1 MCVNVYYHIITKKYI
16 RCIANISVIQKF
28 LLTKRTNKPFR
39 TFINLFSTFAVLKKQ
54 RSIMKLLY
62 SYIIKHK
69 MLLFFALIMAAINI
83 CFSLSDSVITGKL
96 MQDCGVGMAKYKG
109 KEFDFIKSVAFWLGL
124 SLGAAMI
131 SRITKNFQDYFTNV
145 VIQRTG
151 AQMYTDG
158 IKKSLDLPFEEFED
172 QRSGETLSKLQKVRL
187 DSEKLITL
195 SISLIFQTIIGF
207 IFVIIY
213 VSRIDSRISIIFL
226 ITAPII
232 ALISSYL
239 GKKIKIVSRKI
250 VNQTNSLAGST
261 TESLRNI
268 ELVKSLGLTYQ
279 EEKRLNLNTF
289 KILQLELE
297 KIRFIRS
304 LSFIQGTTVHFLR
317 TCVVF
322 TLYYFLFGGKII
334 VGDLLTMVF
343 FTFFIFGPLQE
354 LGNFII
360 ALNETKVSMENFK
373 LLLNAPKEFRPKN
386 PEQVGAIHTLLFSNV
401 SFQHK
406 TTNYKAVENINFE
419 INQGQ
424 TVAFVGPS
432 GSGKTTLVKLLVGL
446 YPPEEGKV
454 LYNNIDSSKIDLLDL
469 RKQLGFVTQD
479 AQLFSGTI
487 RENLLFVKPTAT
499 DEELYDVLK
508 RASCEN
514 LLKRAEDGLNSTI
527 GEGGI
532 KVSGGEKQRLSIAR
546 AILRNPNLLIFD
558 EATSALD
565 SITEE
570 EINATIRNISDSNR
584 ITVLIAHR
592 LSTVMHADKIFVLEQ
607 GKIIEQGKHDELLL
621 EKGLYYAMWR
631 QQIGE
636 RK

>member
-1 MCVNVYYHIITKKYI
+1 
-16 RCIANISVIQKF
+16 
-28 LLTKRTNKPFR
+28 
-39 TFINLFSTFAVLKKQ
+39 
-54 RSIMKLLY
+54 
-62 SYIIKHK
+62 
-69 MLLFFALIMAAINI
+69 MAAINI

-96 MQDCGVGMAKYKG
+96 MQDCGVGIDKYIG
-109 KEFDFIKSVAFWLGL
+109 NEIGFIKAVGFWLML
-124 SLGAAMI
+124 SLGAAMV
-131 SRITKNFQDYFTNV
+131 SRLTKNFQDYFTNI

-151 AQMYTDG
+151 AEMYTDG
-158 IKKSLDLPFEEFED
+158 IKKSLDLPYEDFED
-172 QRSGETLSKLQKVRL
+172 QRSGETLSQLQKVRT

-195 SISLIFQTIIGF
+195 SISLVFQTVVGF

-213 VSRIDSRISIIFL
+213 IARIDYRIAFIFL
-226 ITAPII
+226 FTAPII
-232 ALISSYL
+232 AVVSSFL
-239 GKKIKIVSRKI
+239 GKKIKVISRRIVT
-250 VNQTNSLAGST
+250 QTNSLAGST

-268 ELVKSLGLTYQ
+268 ELVKSLGLTKQ
-279 EEKRLNLNTF
+279 EEERLNTNTL
-289 KILQLELE
+289 KILGLELQ
-297 KIRFIRS
+297 KIRYIRS
-304 LSFIQGTTVHFLR
+304 LSFIQGTTVHFMR

-322 TLYYFLFGGKII
+322 ALYYFLFGGKIE

-354 LGNFII
+354 LSTFII
-360 ALNETKVSMENFK
+360 VRNETKVSMENFAK
-373 LLLNAPKEFRPKN
+373 LLNATSEFRPKA
-386 PEQVGAIHTLLFSNV
+386 PKSIGKIESLQFSNV
-401 SFQHK
+401 SFKHK
-406 TTNYKAVENINFE
+406 TAKFPAVENINFHIKKGE
-419 INQGQ
+419 

-432 GSGKTTLVKLLVGL
+432 GAGKTSLVKLLVGL
-446 YPPEEGKV
+446 YPPAEGEV
-454 LYNNIDSSKIDLLDL
+454 LYNTINSKEVDLLEL
-469 RKQLGFVTQD
+469 RQQLGFVTQD

-487 RENLLFVKPTAT
+487 RENLLFVKPDAT
-499 DEELYDVLK
+499 DEELNDALK
-508 RASCEN
+508 RASCDT
-514 LLKRAEDGLNSTI
+514 LLARAHDGLNSTI

-570 EINATIRNISDSNR
+570 EINSTIRTISDTNR

-592 LSTVMHADKIFVLEQ
+592 LSTIMHADKIFVLEQ
-607 GKIIEQGKHDELLL
+607 GKIIEQGKHDDLLL

>member
-1 MCVNVYYHIITKKYI
+1 
-16 RCIANISVIQKF
+16 
-28 LLTKRTNKPFR
+28 
-39 TFINLFSTFAVLKKQ
+39 
-54 RSIMKLLY
+54 MKILY
-62 SYIIKHK
+62 SYLKSHK
-69 MLLFFALIMAAINI
+69 TLLFFALVMAAINI

-96 MQDCGVGMAKYKG
+96 MQDCGVGIAKYKG
-109 KEFDFIKSVAFWLGL
+109 NEMGFIKSVGFWLML

-131 SRITKNFQDYFTNV
+131 SRLAKNFQDYFTSV

-151 AQMYTDG
+151 AEMYTDG
-158 IKKSLDLPFEEFED
+158 IKKSLDLPYEDFED
-172 QRSGETLSKLQKVRL
+172 QRSGETLSKLQKVRT

-195 SISLIFQTIIGF
+195 SISLIFQTVVGF
-207 IFVIIY
+207 IFVIVYI
-213 VSRIDSRISIIFL
+213 SRIDYRISIIFL

-232 ALISSYL
+232 AFISSVL
-239 GKKIKIVSRKI
+239 GKKIKTISRRIVK
-250 VNQTNSLAGST
+250 QTNSLAGST

-268 ELVKSLGLTYQ
+268 ELVKSLGLTQQ
-279 EEKRLNLNTF
+279 EEDRLNSNTL
-289 KILQLELE
+289 KILLLELQ
-297 KIRFIRS
+297 KVRFIRS
-304 LSFIQGTTVHFLR
+304 LSFIQGTTVHFMR

-322 TLYYFLFGGKII
+322 TLYYFLFGEKII

-343 FTFFIFGPLQE
+343 FTFFIFNPLQE
-354 LGNFII
+354 LSSFII
-360 ALNETKVSMENFK
+360 VRNETKVSLENFEN
-373 LLLNAPKEFRPKN
+373 LINATPEYRPESPKSMGVIESLQF
-386 PEQVGAIHTLLFSNV
+386 LNV
-401 SFQHK
+401 SFKHK
-406 TTNYKAVENINFE
+406 TANQAAVENINFH
-419 INQGQ
+419 IKQGQ

-432 GSGKTTLVKLLVGL
+432 GAGKTTLVKLLVGL
-446 YPPEEGKV
+446 YPPATGEV
-454 LYNNIDSSKIDLLDL
+454 LYNSINSNDISLLDL

-487 RENLLFVKPTAT
+487 RENLLFVKPEAT
-499 DEELYDVLK
+499 DSELYDALQ
-508 RASCEN
+508 RASCDN
-514 LLKRAEDGLNSTI
+514 LLRRAENGLSSTI

-570 EINATIRNISDSNR
+570 EINSTIRNISDSNR

-592 LSTVMHADKIFVLEQ
+592 LSTVMHADTIFVLEQ
-607 GKIIEQGKHDELLL
+607 GKIIEQGKHEDLLL

>member
-1 MCVNVYYHIITKKYI
+1 MK
-16 RCIANISVIQKF
+16 R
-28 LLTKRTNKPFR
+28 LL
-39 TFINLFSTFAVLKKQ
+39 SYLKK
-54 RSIMKLLY
+54 
-62 SYIIKHK
+62 HK
-69 MLLFFALIMAAINI
+69 TLLFFALLMAAINI
-83 CFSLSDSVITGKL
+83 CFSLSDSIITGKL
-96 MQDCGVGMAKYKG
+96 LQDCGVGVGKYNG
-109 KEFDFIKSVAFWLGL
+109 NEIGFIKSLSFWLGL

-131 SRITKNFQDYFTNV
+131 SRITKNFQDYYTNI

-151 AQMYTDG
+151 AEMYTDG

-172 QRSGETLSKLQKVRL
+172 QRSGETLSKLTKVRT

-195 SISLIFQTIIGF
+195 SISLVFQTVIGF
-207 IFVIIY
+207 IFVVVY
-213 VSRIDSRISIIFL
+213 VSQIDYRISIIFL

-232 ALISSYL
+232 AFVSSYL
-239 GKKIKIVSRKI
+239 GKKIKVVSRKI

-268 ELVKSLGLTYQ
+268 ELVKSLGLTHQ
-279 EEKRLNLNTF
+279 EEKRLNLNTL
-289 KILQLELE
+289 KILRLEIQ
-297 KIRFIRS
+297 KVRFIRS

-322 TLYYFLFGGKII
+322 TLYYFLFGDKII

-360 ALNETKVSMENFK
+360 ALNETKVSMENFET
-373 LLLNAPKEFRPKN
+373 LLASPTEYRPKS
-386 PEQVGAIHTLLFSNV
+386 PKSIGPITALEFKNV
-401 SFQHK
+401 TFKHK
-406 TTNYKAVENINFE
+406 TAQFSAVENINFTIKKGE
-419 INQGQ
+419 TI
-424 TVAFVGPS
+424 AFVGPS

-446 YPPEEGKV
+446 YPPAKGEV
-454 LYNNIDSSKIDLLDL
+454 LYNDTKSTEIDLLHL
-469 RKQLGFVTQD
+469 RQQLGFVTQD

-487 RENLLFVKPTAT
+487 RENLLFVKPSAT
-499 DEELYDVLK
+499 DEELLDVIK
-508 RASCEN
+508 RSSCQN
-514 LLKRAEDGLNSTI
+514 LLDRAEDGLNSSI

-570 EINATIRNISDSNR
+570 EINKTIRTISNENR

-592 LSTVMHADKIFVLEQ
+592 LSTIMHADKIFVLEQ
-607 GKIIEQGKHDELLL
+607 GKIVEQGKHFDLLE

>member
-1 MCVNVYYHIITKKYI
+1 
-16 RCIANISVIQKF
+16 
-28 LLTKRTNKPFR
+28 
-39 TFINLFSTFAVLKKQ
+39 
-54 RSIMKLLY
+54 MKLLY
-62 SYIIKHK
+62 AYLKKHK
-69 MLLFFALIMAAINI
+69 LLLFFALLMAAVNI
-83 CFSLSDSVITGKL
+83 CFSLSDSIITGKL
-96 MQDCGVGMAKYKG
+96 MQDCGVGIAKYKG
-109 KEFDFIKSVAFWLGL
+109 NEMGFIKAVSFWLGL

-131 SRITKNFQDYFTNV
+131 SRITKNFQDYFTNI

-151 AQMYTDG
+151 AEMYTDG
-158 IKKSLDLPFEEFED
+158 IKKSLDLPYEEFED
-172 QRSGETLSKLQKVRL
+172 QRSGETLSKLTKVRS

-207 IFVIIY
+207 IFVMIY
-213 VSRIDSRISIIFL
+213 VGRIDYRISLIFL

-232 ALISSYL
+232 ALVSSYL
-239 GKKIKIVSRKI
+239 GKKIKVVSKKI
-250 VNQTNSLAGST
+250 VTQTNALAGST

-289 KILQLELE
+289 KILQLELQ

-354 LGNFII
+354 LGAFII

-373 LLLNAPKEFRPKN
+373 ELLNAPKEYRPKDAKH
-386 PEQVGAIHTLLFSNV
+386 VGNIQELHFDNV
-401 SFQHK
+401 SFKHK
-406 TTNYKAVENINFE
+406 SAKHPAVENITFD
-419 INQGQ
+419 IKQGE

-432 GSGKTTLVKLLVGL
+432 GAGKTTLVKLLVGL
-446 YPPEEGKV
+446 YPPATGQV
-454 LYNNIDSSKIDLLDL
+454 RYNNIDSSEIDLLDL

-487 RENLLFVKPTAT
+487 RENLLFVKPSAT
-499 DEELYDVLK
+499 DEELLDVLH
-508 RASCEN
+508 RASCDK
-514 LLKRAEDGLNSTI
+514 LLSRAVDGLSTTI

-570 EINATIRNISDSNR
+570 EINATIRNISDKNR

-607 GKIIEQGKHDELLL
+607 GRIIEQGRHEELLD

-636 RK
+636 RKKE

>member
-1 MCVNVYYHIITKKYI
+1 
-16 RCIANISVIQKF
+16 
-28 LLTKRTNKPFR
+28 
-39 TFINLFSTFAVLKKQ
+39 
-54 RSIMKLLY
+54 
-62 SYIIKHK
+62 
-69 MLLFFALIMAAINI
+69 MLLFFALIMATINI
-83 CFSLSDSVITGKL
+83 CFSLSDSIITGKL
-96 MQDCGVGMAKYKG
+96 MQDCGVGLHKYKG
-109 KEFDFIKSVAFWLGL
+109 NEMGFIKSLAFWLGL

-158 IKKSLDLPFEEFED
+158 IKKSLDLPYAEFED
-172 QRSGETLSKLQKVRL
+172 QRSGETLSKLTKVRS

-195 SISLIFQTIIGF
+195 SISLVFQTVIGF
-207 IFVIIY
+207 VFVILY
-213 VSRIDSRISIIFL
+213 VAQIDYRISIIFL

-250 VNQTNSLAGST
+250 VNQTNALAGST

-289 KILQLELE
+289 KILQLELQ

-322 TLYYFLFGGKII
+322 ALYYFLFGNKII

-360 ALNETKVSMENFK
+360 TLNETKVSMENFK
-373 LLLNAPKEFRPKN
+373 TLLSAPKEFRPKN
-386 PEQVGAIHTLLFSNV
+386 PKHVGAIQSLLFSNV

-406 TTNYKAVENINFE
+406 TAKFKAVENINFE
-419 INQGQ
+419 IKQGE

-446 YPPEEGKV
+446 YTPAEGQV
-454 LYNNIDSSKIDLLDL
+454 LYNKIDSTEIDLLDL

-487 RENLLFVKPTAT
+487 RENLLFVKPNAT
-499 DEELYDVLK
+499 DEDVYDALK
-508 RASCEN
+508 RASCEK
-514 LLKRAEDGLNSTI
+514 LLKRAEDGLNTTI

-570 EINATIRNISDSNR
+570 EINATIRNISDKNR

-607 GKIIEQGKHDELLL
+607 GKIIEQGKHEDLIL

>member
-1 MCVNVYYHIITKKYI
+1 
-16 RCIANISVIQKF
+16 
-28 LLTKRTNKPFR
+28 
-39 TFINLFSTFAVLKKQ
+39 
-54 RSIMKLLY
+54 
-62 SYIIKHK
+62 
-69 MLLFFALIMAAINI
+69 MLLFFALIMASINI
-83 CFSLSDSVITGKL
+83 CFSLSDSIITGKL
-96 MQDCGVGMAKYKG
+96 MQDCGVGLHKYAGNKIG
-109 KEFDFIKSVAFWLGL
+109 FIKSLSFWLGL

-158 IKKSLDLPFEEFED
+158 IKKSLDLPFAEFED
-172 QRSGETLSKLQKVRL
+172 QRSGETLSKLTKVRS

-195 SISLIFQTIIGF
+195 SISLIFQTVIGF
-207 IFVIIY
+207 VFVIIY
-213 VSRIDSRISIIFL
+213 VARIDYRISIIFL

-232 ALISSYL
+232 ALVSSYL
-239 GKKIKIVSRKI
+239 GKKIKIVSKKI
-250 VNQTNSLAGST
+250 VNQTNALAGST

-289 KILQLELE
+289 KILHLELE

-373 LLLNAPKEFRPKN
+373 TLLSAPKEFRPKN
-386 PEQVGAIHTLLFSNV
+386 PKHVGAIQSLLFSNV
-401 SFQHK
+401 SFKHK
-406 TTNYKAVENINFE
+406 TAKFKAVENINFE
-419 INQGQ
+419 IKQGE
-424 TVAFVGPS
+424 TIAFVGPS

-446 YPPEEGKV
+446 YTPAEGRV
-454 LYNNIDSSKIDLLDL
+454 LYNDIDSTEIDLLDL

-487 RENLLFVKPTAT
+487 RENLLFVKPNAT
-499 DEELYDVLK
+499 DEDLYDALK
-508 RASCEN
+508 RASCEK
-514 LLKRAEDGLNSTI
+514 LLIRAEDGLNTTI

-570 EINATIRNISDSNR
+570 EINATIRNISDKNR

-607 GKIIEQGKHDELLL
+607 GKIIEQGKHEDLIL

>member
-1 MCVNVYYHIITKKYI
+1 M
-16 RCIANISVIQKF
+16 S
-28 LLTKRTNKPFR
+28 
-39 TFINLFSTFAVLKKQ
+39 
-54 RSIMKLLY
+54 
-62 SYIIKHK
+62 
-69 MLLFFALIMAAINI
+69 AINI
-83 CFSLSDSVITGKL
+83 CFSLSDSIITGKL
-96 MQDCGVGMAKYKG
+96 MQDCGVGIQKYRG
-109 KEFDFIKSVAFWLGL
+109 NEIGFISSIAFWLGL

-131 SRITKNFQDYFTNV
+131 SRITKNFQDYFTNI

-151 AQMYTDG
+151 AEMYTDG
-158 IKKSLDLPFEEFED
+158 IKKSLDLPYEEFED
-172 QRSGETLSKLQKVRL
+172 QRSGETLSKLTKVRI

-195 SISLIFQTIIGF
+195 SISLLFQTVVGF
-207 IFVIIY
+207 IFVITY
-213 VSRIDSRISIIFL
+213 VSQIDYRIAFIYLF
-226 ITAPII
+226 TAPII
-232 ALISSYL
+232 AIISSYL
-239 GKKIKIVSRKI
+239 GKKIKTVSRSI
-250 VNQTNSLAGST
+250 VTQTNALAGST

-279 EEKRLNLNTF
+279 EEKRLNLNTL
-289 KILQLELE
+289 KILQLELQ

-322 TLYYFLFGGKII
+322 TLYYFLFGNKII

-354 LGNFII
+354 LGSFII

-373 LLLNAPKEFRPKN
+373 ELLEAPKEFRPKKAKK
-386 PEQVGAIHTLLFSNV
+386 VGVIESLQFNEV
-401 SFQHK
+401 SFKHK
-406 TTNYKAVENINFE
+406 TAKFAAVENISFNIKKGE
-419 INQGQ
+419 

-432 GSGKTTLVKLLVGL
+432 GAGKTTLVKLLVGL
-446 YPPEEGKV
+446 YPPAKGNVK
-454 LYNNIDSSKIDLLDL
+454 YNQIDSTEIDLLEL

-487 RENLLFVKPTAT
+487 RENLLFVKPNAT
-499 DEELYDVLK
+499 DEELMEVLQK
-508 RASCEN
+508 ASCNKLLERSEN
-514 LLKRAEDGLNSTI
+514 GLNATI

-570 EINATIRNISDSNR
+570 EINETIRNISDKNR

-592 LSTVMHADKIFVLEQ
+592 LSTIMHADTIFVLEQ
-607 GKIIEQGKHDELLL
+607 GKIIEQGKHDFLLD

-636 RK
+636 RKKN

>member
-1 MCVNVYYHIITKKYI
+1 
-16 RCIANISVIQKF
+16 
-28 LLTKRTNKPFR
+28 
-39 TFINLFSTFAVLKKQ
+39 
-54 RSIMKLLY
+54 MKLLY

-69 MLLFFALIMAAINI
+69 MLLLFALIMASINI
-83 CFSLSDSVITGKL
+83 CFSLSDSIITGKL
-96 MQDCGVGMAKYKG
+96 MQDCGVGLHKYAG
-109 KEFDFIKSVAFWLGL
+109 NPTGFIKSLSFWLGL
-124 SLGAAMI
+124 SLGAAMV

-158 IKKSLDLPFEEFED
+158 IKKSLDLPFAEFED
-172 QRSGETLSKLQKVRL
+172 QRSGETLSKLTKVRS

-195 SISLIFQTIIGF
+195 SISLIFQTVIGF
-207 IFVIIY
+207 VFVIVY
-213 VSRIDSRISIIFL
+213 VARIDYRISIIFL

-232 ALISSYL
+232 ALVSSYL
-239 GKKIKIVSRKI
+239 GKKIKVVSKKI
-250 VNQTNSLAGST
+250 VNQTNALAGST

-289 KILQLELE
+289 KILHLELE

-322 TLYYFLFGGKII
+322 TLYYFLFGNKII

-373 LLLNAPKEFRPKN
+373 ILLSAPKEFRPKN
-386 PEQVGAIHTLLFSNV
+386 PKHVGAIQSLLFSNV

-406 TTNYKAVENINFE
+406 TAKFKAVENINFD
-419 INQGQ
+419 IKQGE

-446 YPPEEGKV
+446 YTPAEGQV
-454 LYNNIDSSKIDLLDL
+454 LYNEIDSTEIDLLDL

-487 RENLLFVKPTAT
+487 RENLLFVKPNAT
-499 DEELYDVLK
+499 DEEVYDALK
-508 RASCEN
+508 RASCEK
-514 LLKRAEDGLNSTI
+514 LLKRAEDGLNTTI

-570 EINATIRNISDSNR
+570 EINATIRNISDKNR

-607 GKIIEQGKHDELLL
+607 GKIIEQGKHEELIV
-621 EKGLYYAMWR
+621 ERGLYYAMWR

>member
-1 MCVNVYYHIITKKYI
+1 M
-16 RCIANISVIQKF
+16 S
-28 LLTKRTNKPFR
+28 
-39 TFINLFSTFAVLKKQ
+39 
-54 RSIMKLLY
+54 
-62 SYIIKHK
+62 
-69 MLLFFALIMAAINI
+69 AINI
-83 CFSLSDSVITGKL
+83 CFSLSDSIITGKL
-96 MQDCGVGMAKYKG
+96 MQDCGVGIQKYRG
-109 KEFDFIKSVAFWLGL
+109 NEIGFISSIAFWLGL

-131 SRITKNFQDYFTNV
+131 SRITKNFQDYFTNI

-151 AQMYTDG
+151 AEMYTDG
-158 IKKSLDLPFEEFED
+158 IKKSLDLPYEEFED
-172 QRSGETLSKLQKVRL
+172 QRSGETLSKLTKVRI

-195 SISLIFQTIIGF
+195 SISLLFQTVVGF
-207 IFVIIY
+207 IFVITY
-213 VSRIDSRISIIFL
+213 VSQIDYRIAFIYLF
-226 ITAPII
+226 TAPII
-232 ALISSYL
+232 AIISSYL
-239 GKKIKIVSRKI
+239 GKKIKTVSRSI
-250 VNQTNSLAGST
+250 VTQTNALAGST

-279 EEKRLNLNTF
+279 EEKRLNLNTL
-289 KILQLELE
+289 KILQLELQ

-304 LSFIQGTTVHFLR
+304 LSFMQGTTVHFLR

-322 TLYYFLFGGKII
+322 TLYYFLFGNKII

-354 LGNFII
+354 LGSFII

-373 LLLNAPKEFRPKN
+373 ELLEAPKEFRPKKAKK
-386 PEQVGAIHTLLFSNV
+386 VGVIESLQFNEV
-401 SFQHK
+401 SFKHK
-406 TTNYKAVENINFE
+406 TAKFAAVENISFNIKKGE
-419 INQGQ
+419 

-432 GSGKTTLVKLLVGL
+432 GAGKTTLVKLLVGL
-446 YPPEEGKV
+446 YPPAKGNVK
-454 LYNNIDSSKIDLLDL
+454 YNQIDSTEIDLLDL

-487 RENLLFVKPTAT
+487 RENLLFVKPNAT
-499 DEELYDVLK
+499 DEELMEVLQK
-508 RASCEN
+508 ASCNKLLERSEN
-514 LLKRAEDGLNSTI
+514 GLNATI

-570 EINATIRNISDSNR
+570 EINETIRNISDKNR

-592 LSTVMHADKIFVLEQ
+592 LSTIMHADTIFVLEQ
-607 GKIIEQGKHDELLL
+607 GKIIEQGKHDFLLD

-636 RK
+636 RKKN

>member
-1 MCVNVYYHIITKKYI
+1 
-16 RCIANISVIQKF
+16 
-28 LLTKRTNKPFR
+28 
-39 TFINLFSTFAVLKKQ
+39 
-54 RSIMKLLY
+54 
-62 SYIIKHK
+62 
-69 MLLFFALIMAAINI
+69 MLLFFALLMAAVNI

-96 MQDCGVGMAKYKG
+96 MQHCGVEIG
-109 KEFDFIKSVAFWLGL
+109 KFQGNKLGFLKELGFWLGL

-131 SRITKNFQDYFTNV
+131 SRITKNFQDYFTNI

-151 AQMYTDG
+151 AEMYTDG
-158 IKKSLDLPFEEFED
+158 IKKSLDLPYEEFED
-172 QRSGETLSKLQKVRL
+172 QRSGETLSKLTKVRT

-207 IFVIIY
+207 IFVIVY
-213 VSRIDSRISIIFL
+213 VGSIDYRISLIFL
-226 ITAPII
+226 VTAPII
-232 ALISSYL
+232 AIISSYL
-239 GKKIKIVSRKI
+239 GKKIKVVSRKI
-250 VNQTNSLAGST
+250 VTQTNALAGST

-268 ELVKSLGLTYQ
+268 ELIKSLGLTYQ

-289 KILQLELE
+289 KILQLELQ

-354 LGNFII
+354 LGAFII

-373 LLLNAPKEFRPKN
+373 ELLSAPKEYRPKDAKH
-386 PEQVGAIHTLLFSNV
+386 VGNIQELHFSNV
-401 SFQHK
+401 SFKHK
-406 TTNYKAVENINFE
+406 TAKHPAVEDITFD
-419 INQGQ
+419 IRQGE

-432 GSGKTTLVKLLVGL
+432 GAGKTTLVKLLVGL
-446 YPPEEGKV
+446 YPPAKGQVK
-454 LYNNIDSSKIDLLDL
+454 YNNIDSTEIDLLDL

-487 RENLLFVKPTAT
+487 RENLLFVKPSAT
-499 DEELYDVLK
+499 DEELLDVLN
-508 RASCEN
+508 RASCDK
-514 LLKRAEDGLNSTI
+514 LLERAEDGLNSTI

-546 AILRNPNLLIFD
+546 AILRNPHLLIFD

-570 EINATIRNISDSNR
+570 EINATIRNISDKNR

-607 GKIIEQGKHDELLL
+607 GRIIEQGRHEALLE

-636 RK
+636 RKKE

>member
-1 MCVNVYYHIITKKYI
+1 
-16 RCIANISVIQKF
+16 
-28 LLTKRTNKPFR
+28 
-39 TFINLFSTFAVLKKQ
+39 
-54 RSIMKLLY
+54 MKILY
-62 SYIIKHK
+62 SYLKPHK
-69 MLLFFALIMAAINI
+69 KLLFFALLMATINI
-83 CFSLSDSVITGKL
+83 CFSLSDSIITGKL
-96 MQDCGVGMAKYKG
+96 LQDCGVGILKYKG
-109 KEFDFIKSVAFWLGL
+109 NEAGFLKSLFFWLAL

-131 SRITKNFQDYFTNV
+131 SRLTKNFQDYFTNS
-145 VIQRTG
+145 VIQRSG
-151 AQMYTDG
+151 AAMYTDG
-158 IKKSLDLPFEEFED
+158 IKKSLGLPFEDFED
-172 QRSGETLSKLQKVRL
+172 QRSGETLSKLQKVRT

-195 SISLIFQTIIGF
+195 SIALIFQTVVGF
-207 IFVIIY
+207 VFVILYI
-213 VSRIDSRISIIFL
+213 SRIDYRISFIFF
-226 ITAPII
+226 IAAPII
-232 ALISSYL
+232 AFLSSYL
-239 GKKIKIVSRKI
+239 GKKIKIVSKKI
-250 VNQTNSLAGST
+250 IGQTNALAGAT

-268 ELVKSLGLTYQ
+268 ELVKSLGLTRQ
-279 EEKRLNLNTF
+279 EEKRLNLNTL
-289 KILQLELE
+289 KILKLELE

-317 TCVVF
+317 TSVVF
-322 TLYYFLFGGKII
+322 ALYYFLFGGKIL

-354 LGNFII
+354 LSAFII
-360 ALNETKVSMENFK
+360 VKNESKVSLDNFSA
-373 LLLNAPKEFRPKN
+373 LLNAKSEFRPKN
-386 PEQVGAIHTLLFSNV
+386 PKLIGTIASLEFLNV
-401 SFQHK
+401 SFKHQ
-406 TTNYKAVENINFE
+406 TANQNAVENINFKIE
-419 INQGQ
+419 KGE

-432 GSGKTTLVKLLVGL
+432 GAGKTTLVKLLVGL
-446 YPPEEGKV
+446 YPPKEGKV
-454 LYNNIDSSKIDLLDL
+454 KYNGINSSEIDLLEL

-487 RENLLFVKPTAT
+487 RENLLFVKPSAS
-499 DEELYDVLK
+499 DNDLLDVLK
-508 RASCEN
+508 KASCTK
-514 LLKRAEDGLNSTI
+514 LLERAQDGLNTTI

-570 EINATIRNISDSNR
+570 EINTTIRNISDQNR

-592 LSTVMHADKIFVLEQ
+592 LSTIMHADKIFVLEQ
-607 GKIIEQGKHDELLL
+607 GKIIEEGKHDDLLL

>member
-1 MCVNVYYHIITKKYI
+1 
-16 RCIANISVIQKF
+16 
-28 LLTKRTNKPFR
+28 
-39 TFINLFSTFAVLKKQ
+39 
-54 RSIMKLLY
+54 MKLLY
-62 SYIIKHK
+62 AYLKKHK
-69 MLLFFALIMAAINI
+69 LLLFFALLMAAINI

-96 MQDCGVGMAKYKG
+96 MQDCGVGIAKYKG
-109 KEFDFIKSVAFWLGL
+109 HELNFIKSVAFWLGL

-131 SRITKNFQDYFTNV
+131 SRITKNFQDYFTNI
-145 VIQRTG
+145 VILRTG
-151 AQMYTDG
+151 AEMYTDG
-158 IKKSLDLPFEEFED
+158 IKKSLDLPYEEFED
-172 QRSGETLSKLQKVRL
+172 QRSGETLSKLTKVRS

-195 SISLIFQTIIGF
+195 SISLIFQTVVGF
-207 IFVIIY
+207 VFVIVY
-213 VSRIDSRISIIFL
+213 VSRIDYRISIIFL

-279 EEKRLNLNTF
+279 EEKRLNLNTL
-289 KILQLELE
+289 KILQLELQ

-304 LSFIQGTTVHFLR
+304 LSFIQGTTVHFMR

-322 TLYYFLFGGKII
+322 TLYYFLFGDKII

-354 LGNFII
+354 LGSFII
-360 ALNETKVSMENFK
+360 ALNETRVSMENFK
-373 LLLNAPKEFRPKN
+373 ELLKAPKEFRPKN
-386 PEQVGAIHTLLFSNV
+386 PKSIGIIESLDFNTV
-401 SFQHK
+401 SFKHK
-406 TTNYKAVENINFE
+406 TAGQSAVENINFTIKKGE
-419 INQGQ
+419 

-432 GSGKTTLVKLLVGL
+432 GAGKTTLVKLLVGL
-446 YPPEEGKV
+446 YPPATGKV
-454 LYNNIDSSKIDLLDL
+454 LYNSIDSSEVDLLDL

-487 RENLLFVKPTAT
+487 RENLLFVKPNAT
-499 DEELYDVLK
+499 DEELLDALH
-508 RASCEN
+508 RASCDK
-514 LLKRAEDGLNSTI
+514 LLNRAHDGLNSTI

-570 EINATIRNISDSNR
+570 EINSTIRNISDKNR

-592 LSTVMHADKIFVLEQ
+592 LSTVMHADNIFVLEQ
-607 GKIIEQGKHDELLL
+607 GKIIEQGKHEALLE

>member
-1 MCVNVYYHIITKKYI
+1 
-16 RCIANISVIQKF
+16 
-28 LLTKRTNKPFR
+28 
-39 TFINLFSTFAVLKKQ
+39 
-54 RSIMKLLY
+54 MKLLY

-69 MLLFFALIMAAINI
+69 MLLLFALIMASINI
-83 CFSLSDSVITGKL
+83 CFSLSDSIITGKL
-96 MQDCGVGMAKYKG
+96 MQDCGVGLHKYAG
-109 KEFDFIKSVAFWLGL
+109 NEIGFIKSLSFWLGL

-158 IKKSLDLPFEEFED
+158 IKKSLDLPYAEFED
-172 QRSGETLSKLQKVRL
+172 QRSGETLSKLTKVRS

-207 IFVIIY
+207 IFVIVY
-213 VSRIDSRISIIFL
+213 VARIDYRISLIFL
-226 ITAPII
+226 VTAPII

-239 GKKIKIVSRKI
+239 GKKIKVVSRKI
-250 VNQTNSLAGST
+250 VNQTNALAGST

-322 TLYYFLFGGKII
+322 TLYYFLFGQKII

-373 LLLNAPKEFRPKN
+373 TLLSAPKEFRPKT
-386 PEQVGAIHTLLFSNV
+386 PKHVGAIRSLLFSNV
-401 SFQHK
+401 SFKHK
-406 TTNYKAVENINFE
+406 TAKFKAVENINFE
-419 INQGQ
+419 IKQGE

-446 YPPEEGKV
+446 YTPAEGQV
-454 LYNNIDSSKIDLLDL
+454 FYNDIDSTEIDLLDL

-487 RENLLFVKPTAT
+487 RENLLFVRPNAT
-499 DEELYDVLK
+499 DEDLYDALK
-508 RASCEN
+508 KASCEK
-514 LLKRAEDGLNSTI
+514 LLQRAEDGLNTTI

-570 EINATIRNISDSNR
+570 EINATIRNISDQNR

-592 LSTVMHADKIFVLEQ
+592 LSTVLHADKIFVLEQ
-607 GKIIEQGKHDELLL
+607 GKIIESGKHEDLIV